1 MMRSFRYGFCHL
13 IQRSCWTLAL
23 LLVVLNSVVAQD
35 ETVPASEIAE
45 EAPTELVAD
54 GALPEAEP
62 NDAAPEAT
70 VPEEAPKSEA
80 ANEATETTDEPVQT
94 EEADKTEP
102 KANED
107 KPKPELTWSPNYPKL
122 EKPVS
127 VYVVPIHDA
136 ITPPQAYILR
146 RAIKQANELD
156 VEVILLD
163 INTPG
168 GRLDVTLEIMDM
180 LTRFEGTTIAFVNN
194 EAISA
199 GAFISVACD
208 HIYMAPSGTIG
219 AAAAIA
225 STGEDI
231 PATMQQKLNSYL
243 NAKIRSITDEHPM
256 RAEVMRAMMD
266 SSYVLEIDG
275 EVLKAKDELL
285 SLTAKEAMRLFGD
298 PARPL
303 LAEGIY
309 EEVDQLLTT
318 RFGEGMFELKSFE
331 VTWSEELA
339 HWLAIVTPIL
349 IGLGIMCFYIE
360 FQTPGFGIFGIIGIV
375 LLLVV
380 FSGSFVAGLAGLEP
394 FLIFF
399 LGIIFLAV
407 EVFLL
412 PGVLIFGVMG
422 IFLILGAILWALVD
436 YWPST
441 APSPEGVPD
450 ALPSGFS
457 LAMLSGPVQNLA
469 LGLVVASV
477 GIYLA
482 WKLLPRTSIYGRL
495 ILQTSQGAVE
505 NTAIASSD
513 PTATADKA
521 PLPEPGAEG
530 IVLTPLRPMGEI
542 EIGGHRYQAKS
553 LLGYVEKGETVVV
566 RSKSEF
572 ALNVEKKA

>member
-1 MMRSFRYGFCHL
+1 MMRSFRYGLCHL
-13 IQRSCWTLAL
+13 IQRACWTLAL

-35 ETVPASEIAE
+35 EVASVGESDE
-45 EAPTELVAD
+45 GAPTELVTD
-54 GALPEAEP
+54 YALPEGDSI
-62 NDAAPEAT
+62 DAPPEAT
-70 VPEEAPKSEA
+70 ATEESPKSEA
-80 ANEATETTDEPVQT
+80 STEATETTDAPSQT
-94 EEADKTEP
+94 EEADSAEA

-107 KPKPELTWSPNYPKL
+107 EPKPELTWAPNYPKL

-136 ITPPQAYILR
+136 ITPPQEYILR

-275 EVLKAKDELL
+275 EVLKAEDELL

-318 RFGEGMFELKSFE
+318 RFGEGMFEVKNFE

-339 HWLAIVTPIL
+339 QWLAIATPIL

-412 PGVLIFGVMG
+412 PGLLIFGVMG

-457 LAMLSGPVQNLA
+457 MAMLSGPLQNLA
-469 LGLVVASV
+469 LGLVVASI
-477 GIYLA
+477 GIYIV

-495 ILQTSQGAVE
+495 ILQTSQGEVE

-513 PTATADKA
+513 PSAVGEKVA
-521 PLPEPGAEG
+521 LPEPGAEG

-542 EIGGHRYQAKS
+542 EIEGRRYQAKS
-553 LLGYVEKGETVVV
+553 ILGYVDRGETVVV
-566 RSKSEF
+566 KSRSEF
-572 ALNVEKKA
+572 ALNVERKS